1 MTVLKKVKFPAS
13 VMIWGSM
20 SASGVGNLHF
30 VEGIM
35 NADKYI
41 NVLQNN
47 LIPQIEQMRLNNIEL
62 IF

>member
-1 MTVLKKVKFPAS
+1 
-13 VMIWGSM
+13 M

-47 LIPQIEQMRLNNIEL
+47 LIPQIEQMRLNNIECV
-62 IF
+62 F

>member
-1 MTVLKKVKFPAS
+1 MTVLKKIKFPAS
-13 VMIWGSM
+13 FMIWGSM

-47 LIPQIEQMRLNNIEL
+47 LIPQIEQICLYSKR
-62 IF
+62 